1 MGKKKKKL
9 NKHFNKEGKY
19 MKRCSTSLVIR
30 DMKIKTTVRYYYI
43 TIKMA
48 QVKKSDNA

>member
-1 MGKKKKKL
+1 
-9 NKHFNKEGKY
+9 

-30 DMKIKTTVRYYYI
+30 DMKIKTKIRYYSI

-48 QVKKSDNA
+48 QIKKSDYA